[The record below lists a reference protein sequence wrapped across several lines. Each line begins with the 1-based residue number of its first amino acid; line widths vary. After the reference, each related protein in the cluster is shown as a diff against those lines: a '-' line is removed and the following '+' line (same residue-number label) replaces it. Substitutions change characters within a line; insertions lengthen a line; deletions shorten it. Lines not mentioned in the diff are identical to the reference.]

1 MTNSERNTTE
11 RITAQRIGFLK
22 GKIDG
27 ITTYAVW
34 KDGEQF
40 VGALRTP
47 LEKVLKPLKY
57 ELEEL
62 LGQRK

>member
-1 MTNSERNTTE
+1 MTNSERKTIE
-11 RITAQRIGFLK
+11 RIGFLK

-40 VGALRTP
+40 VGGFQTP
-47 LEKVLKPLKY
+47 LEKVLKPLRL

-62 LGQRK
+62 LGQKK

>member
-1 MTNSERNTTE
+1 MTDAERKTIE
-11 RITAQRIGFLK
+11 RIGFLK

-27 ITTYAVW
+27 ITTYAIW
-34 KDGEQF
+34 WADEQY
-40 VGALRTP
+40 VGDFRTT
-47 LEKVLKPLKY
+47 LEKVLKPLKD